1 MERAKTV
8 SDKTPMHQC
17 KGMAGLMVPLIREG
31 TRADHRAVERGDYV
45 GKELVTC
52 DANGRVIMAVQ
63 TVRDEGEDCTVYAP
77 TARATM
83 ED

>member
-1 MERAKTV
+1 MTV
-8 SDKTPMHQC
+8 ETKIPMHRC

-31 TRADHRAVERGDYV
+31 TRAEHRAVERGDYV

-77 TARATM
+77 TAVANT